1 MIVIIARQDTSCVP
15 FGVIILTRPER
26 PKKRNQSNP
35 PEQKR
40 DWDQIDENVHD
51 LPLRRSALSDTVM
64 ELTDIARAAANGVA
78 KPAKAIGMAI
88 ML

>member
-1 MIVIIARQDTSCVP
+1 MIVIIARQDAPSIAL
-15 FGVIILTRPER
+15 GVIILARAERPEE
-26 PKKRNQSNP
+26 RNKPNP

-40 DWDQIDENVHD
+40 DWDQIDKDIHD

-64 ELTDIARAAANGVA
+64 ELSDIARAAANGVA
-78 KPAKAIGMAI
+78 NPAKAIGMAI

>member
-1 MIVIIARQDTSCVP
+1 MIVIIARQDAPSIAL
-15 FGVIILTRPER
+15 GVVILTRAER
-26 PKKRNQSNP
+26 PEKRNKPNP

-40 DWDQIDENVHD
+40 DGDQIDKDIHD

-64 ELTDIARAAANGVA
+64 ELSDIARAAANGVA
-78 KPAKAIGMAI
+78 NPAKAIGMAI